1 VTSDGSRTATPGT
14 TSRKN
19 VLDHMRR
26 AGLTSEQI
34 ERAGSVLPD
43 PVAALRDDDLLARF
57 GFDRNSRV
65 DRMSGNP

>member
-1 VTSDGSRTATPGT
+1 
-14 TSRKN
+14 
-19 VLDHMRR
+19 MRR